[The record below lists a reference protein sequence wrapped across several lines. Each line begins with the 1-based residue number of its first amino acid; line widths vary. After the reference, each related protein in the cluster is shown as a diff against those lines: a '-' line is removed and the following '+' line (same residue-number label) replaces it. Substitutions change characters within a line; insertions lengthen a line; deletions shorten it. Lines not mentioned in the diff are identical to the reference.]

1 MVATQDRMLLF
12 RSLTLGMLG
21 ACLYLLIAVGSPPTR
36 IRYVVLPQ
44 TAPIQTSIIDVA
56 HGVTPAQ
63 LPGVIPLAPGEHVVA
78 VAEQT
83 VANDLQAGAQIS
95 MHAPAP
101 NGFLELTVRS
111 AGGSARR
118 VLVLA
123 H

>member
-1 MVATQDRMLLF
+1 MVLF

-21 ACLYLLIAVGSPPTR
+21 ACLYLLLAVGSRPAR
-36 IRYVVLPQ
+36 IRYVVVPQ
-44 TAPIQTSIIDVA
+44 AAAVQTSIVDVA

-78 VAEQT
+78 VAEHA
-83 VANDLQAGAQIS
+83 VANDLEAGAQIS
-95 MHAPAP
+95 THAPAT